1 MATLSNAT
9 GGAAEPSFWS
19 SEAIGP
25 DARTGSTV
33 AFSGRRIPVLAET
46 DVLIVGASL
55 DACFLA
61 PTLAKGGRAV
71 LLASAGT
78 SLPHGLTMCLRPWVR
93 QQELAKAPIEIRDF
107 LSCRMR
113 EASGGDWL
121 LDMIKVTEGL
131 EDQLLDAGADLLYG
145 LVPCGVVLAGTDLD
159 AVIFAG
165 KGGLVA
171 IEAGTVVD
179 CTPEA
184 SLVRLVGGETSV
196 RESARSGLVARYS
209 MLCRNAPTTGSIA
222 ARSVPEI
229 VDGRIVMHGE
239 FAEFRVRLPLT
250 ASPFPSA
257 VYNLEARRIAAQAGR
272 AARAEYPDLEFARG
286 GNSILIDP
294 AKRIVSRSSDRQL
307 AAPAC
312 RPLGLDNLWVCGPSV
327 DVDDDVA
334 AELVEP
340 WAGPSLLPVLAEQLV
355 KTTRTPHAGERQVRL
370 SSATGAG
377 IPGSCEFAGTPPV
390 CRNPATIQA
399 DAAHLPV
406 MASCELLVV
415 GGGTSGMPAAMVAAE
430 NGVDTILMEAFGDV
444 GGTHTIGG
452 VSKYWFGRKTD
463 FVKRLDDEALG
474 MMADTGM
481 PKCMGLLSCLMR
493 ARTRVLTHCLAVGTA
508 VDGRLLTGVVV
519 ATPDGLGVIQAQHII
534 DATGDGDIAERAGA
548 ETEYGVRRDAMALW
562 YSFAQYQGT
571 NPEAKRHFDCAAD
584 PRDSVDLTRAMV
596 SSRRRGTARTPEGFP
611 QYYLTPRESRRI
623 RGRER
628 VTTTDI
634 LAERRFADMV
644 LICRSNF
651 DIKGIADSDLS
662 FCGYVEWDY
671 ARNYEVQI
679 PYRALLPQEFD
690 NLLVIGKAYAID
702 HDGLALARM
711 QRDLIA
717 MGGVAGLAAV
727 QAAAGNGNLATVDI
741 KRLQNNIVELGGLS
755 ADDLK
760 RIEGVRDSELAP
772 VCSAALQNLVARLA
786 KGELGLDDT
795 VKVLARPEESLPVLR
810 QAFAKDTDSLELA
823 RALCFL
829 GDRAGA
835 DRLLT
840 ELEHLLGSD
849 HLTTQRTRHHHAQ
862 PDHGY
867 APDAAYLVNALGRLG
882 DTRLIPVMHR
892 IAARIRPGRDSFS
905 VTFSLC
911 YAAER
916 LGDPDCAPML
926 ETLANSPDVCDRLLP
941 TGSDPRET
949 VDKYRDREAYL
960 GLCVARVQARC
971 GVRAG
976 YARMIEYVA
985 DIRAPLARSAHD
997 ELAALAGRDLGYD
1010 STAWQSWLKSAT
1022 VHPLAYEVDGDPAA
1036 CLASPI
1042 QRV

>member
-1 MATLSNAT
+1 MATLSSANGRAVE
-9 GGAAEPSFWS
+9 ASCWS

-25 DARTGSTV
+25 EDRTGSTV
-33 AFSGRRIPVLAET
+33 AFSGTRIPVLAAV
-46 DVLIVGASL
+46 DVLIVGSSL

-93 QQELAKAPIEIRDF
+93 QQDLAKAPAEIRNF
-107 LSCRMR
+107 LSSRTR

-145 LVPCGVVLAGTDLD
+145 MVPCGVVLAGTDLD
-159 AVIFAG
+159 AVIFAS

-171 IEAGTVVD
+171 IEAETVVD
-179 CTPEA
+179 CTPDA
-184 SLVRLVGGETSV
+184 SLVRLAGGETTV
-196 RESARSGLVARYS
+196 RESARSGLIARYS
-209 MLCRNAPTTGSIA
+209 MLCRNAPSTGSIA
-222 ARSVPEI
+222 VRSVPEI
-229 VDGRIVMHGE
+229 TDGRVVMHGE
-239 FAEFRVRLPLT
+239 FAEFRMRLPLT
-250 ASPFPSA
+250 ASPFPTA

-272 AARAEYPDLEFARG
+272 AARAEYPELQFARG
-286 GNSILIDP
+286 GNSVLIGP
-294 AKRIVSRSSDRQL
+294 VARIVSRSPDRKL

-312 RPLGLDNLWVCGPSV
+312 RPLGFDNLWVCGPSV
-327 DVDDDVA
+327 DVADDMA
-334 AELVEP
+334 AQLVEP
-340 WAGPSLLPVLAEQLV
+340 WAGSSLLPVLAKGLGE
-355 KTTRTPHAGERQVRL
+355 TTRRAHAGERQVRL
-370 SSATGAG
+370 GSVAGADL
-377 IPGSCEFAGTPPV
+377 PGSCEFAGVPPV
-390 CRNPATIQA
+390 CRNPATIQTEA
-399 DAAHLPV
+399 MHLPV
-406 MASCELLVV
+406 IASCELLVV

-430 NGVDTILMEAFGDV
+430 NGVDTILMDAFGDV

-481 PKCMGLLSCLMR
+481 PKCMGMLSCLMR
-493 ARTRVLTHCLAVGTA
+493 AGVRVLTHCLAVGTA

-519 ATPDGLGVIQAQHII
+519 ATPDGLGVIQARHIV

-562 YSFAQYQGT
+562 YSFAQYQGS

-623 RGRER
+623 RGRKR
-628 VTTTDI
+628 VTITDI
-634 LAERRFADMV
+634 LAERRFEDMV

-651 DIKGIADSDLS
+651 DIKGVADSDLS
-662 FCGYVEWDY
+662 SCGYVEWDY
-671 ARNYEVQI
+671 TRNYEVQI
-679 PYRALLPQEFD
+679 PYRALLPPGFD

-717 MGGVAGLAAV
+717 MGGVAGLAAA
-727 QAAAGNGNLATVDI
+727 QATATNGVLATVDI
-741 KRLQNNIVELGGLS
+741 KRLQNDIVKLGALS

-760 RIEGVRDSELAP
+760 RIEGVEDHELAP
-772 VCSAALQNLVARLA
+772 LGRAGLHGLVARLA
-786 KGELGLDDT
+786 LGEAGLDDT
-795 VKVLARPEESLPVLR
+795 VKILVRPEESLPLVR
-810 QAFAKDTDSLELA
+810 QAFANDTDSLELA

-829 GDRAGA
+829 GDRTGA
-835 DRLLT
+835 DRLLAK
-840 ELEHLLGSD
+840 LERLLESGN
-849 HLTTQRTRHHHAQ
+849 LATQRTHQHHSQ

-867 APDAAYLVNALGRLG
+867 APDAAFLVNALGRLG

-892 IAARIRPGRDSFS
+892 IATRIHPGRDSFN

-926 ETLANSPDVCDRLLP
+926 EILANSPAICDRLLR
-941 TGSDPRET
+941 TGADPRET
-949 VDKYRDREAYL
+949 TDKYRDREAYL
-960 GLCVARVQARC
+960 GLCVARAQARC

-976 YARMIEYVA
+976 YDRMIDYVA

-997 ELAALAGRDLGYD
+997 ELVALAGRDLGYD
-1010 STAWQSWLKSAT
+1010 STAWQSWLRSAT

-1042 QRV
+1042 HRV